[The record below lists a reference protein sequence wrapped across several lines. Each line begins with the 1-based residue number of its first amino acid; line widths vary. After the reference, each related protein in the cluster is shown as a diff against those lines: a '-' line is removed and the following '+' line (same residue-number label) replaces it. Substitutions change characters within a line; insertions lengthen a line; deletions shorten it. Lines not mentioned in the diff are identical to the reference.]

1 MKVTLR
7 DGQWAE
13 LRERI
18 THGQD
23 KEISKARRKVRDDVD
38 ESGADIDALLLA
50 FVVTWKVNDLD
61 GKPIAFDD
69 SDAIDRAPSDII
81 DTLVGAIIPLYAP
94 ATVPNPPT
102 PSSSDGS
109 STPTVE

>member
-23 KEISKARRKVRDDVD
+23 KEITKARRRMREDV
-38 ESGADIDALLLA
+38 EETTADVTALLRA

-81 DTLVGAIIPLYAP
+81 DTLVGKTLPLYAP
-94 ATVPNPPT
+94 ATVPNPST

-109 STPTVE
+109 STPTAK

>member
-7 DGQWAE
+7 DGQLAE

-23 KEISKARRKVRDDVD
+23 KEISKARRKVRDDVED
-38 ESGADIDALLLA
+38 TGSDIDALLRA
-50 FVVTWKVNDLD
+50 FVSSWNVKDVD
-61 GKPIAFDD
+61 GKPINLEDGDAF
-69 SDAIDRAPSDII
+69 DRAPSDII
-81 DTLVGAIIPLYAP
+81 DTLVGEVIPLYAP